1 MRTIEAVVI
10 LVGLLGASGVAATA
24 KAQTPPPGAQASPAT
39 PGQAPTPARAPGPD
53 PELRGL
59 KALGLVVEEL
69 SAQAAACGLSQ
80 APVEAAVSKSL
91 ADAGFKVQ
99 RNADEDTY
107 VYVQVMTTSASSG
120 LCVSRYDVFLY
131 TFASTTL
138 SYQVAPVLV
147 QVSLLHKGG
156 LTGGAPAT
164 HGEAVVKGV
173 KQYADEFASRIVGAN
188 R

>member
-1 MRTIEAVVI
+1 MRTIAVVVI
-10 LVGLLGASGVAATA
+10 LVALLGAPGVEAAATA
-24 KAQTPPPGAQASPAT
+24 QAAPPGTHSSLAPPTQATPP
-39 PGQAPTPARAPGPD
+39 ARVSGPD

-69 SAQAAACGLSQ
+69 SPQAAACGLSP
-80 APVEAAVSKSL
+80 APLEAAVARSL
-91 ADAGFKVQ
+91 ADAGFKVL

-120 LCVSRYDVFLY
+120 LCVSRYDLFLY
-131 TFASTTL
+131 TLANTTL

-156 LTGGAPAT
+156 LTGGSPAT

-173 KQYADEFASRIVGAN
+173 KQYADEFVSRIQGAN

>member
-1 MRTIEAVVI
+1 MRTSGTIVI
-10 LVGLLGASGVAATA
+10 VLTMLGAPALAALA
-24 KAQTPPPGAQASPAT
+24 PAQTPPPGTQTSPAS
-39 PGQAPTPARAPGPD
+39 PGQAGTPARASGPD

-59 KALGLVVEEL
+59 AALGIVVEEL
-69 SAQAAACGLSQ
+69 SSQAAACGLNQ
-80 APVEAAVSKSL
+80 AAIEAAAAKSL
-91 ADAGFKVQ
+91 SDAGFKVL

-131 TFASTTL
+131 TFANATL
-138 SYQVAPVLV
+138 SYQVAPLLV

-164 HGEAVVKGV
+164 HGEAVTRNV
-173 KQYADEFASRIVGAN
+173 KQYVDEFASRIRTAS